1 MKRGFICSSW
11 SYLCQIIFNE
21 KDLTR
26 EARSLAPRLILT
38 KLNASLSSTRQ
49 TFCTRGERRFA
60 QFGFP
65 LAQKRIDKYFPPLL
79 RFTRHRKQFRKS
91 WLAPFFFSLSFLHF
105 SFPLFFL
112 FPSLF
117 IFRVPFHCTI
127 LIIAALITIP
137 FATELPDILRFNEL
151 SNTKKKREKGK
162 IKKGRGKKKV
172 IQGVQKRS

>member
-105 SFPLFFL
+105 SFLLFFFFISFAL
-112 FPSLF
+112 YLSCSFSLYYF
-117 IFRVPFHCTI
+117 NYR
-127 LIIAALITIP
+127 
-137 FATELPDILRFNEL
+137 RFNNHPFCNRVTRH
-151 SNTKKKREKGK
+151 SAF
-162 IKKGRGKKKV
+162 
-172 IQGVQKRS
+172 